1 MNRITTCYDYE
12 EYNYDN
18 PLLDVD
24 ATYIIHLE
32 GNGKY
37 ESIIDQLHKYP
48 ISKKV
53 YIVLNKGYK
62 KCKKHPSITKST
74 LDIIDAYLEIFEHAK
89 NKGNILIL
97 EDDFMF
103 DDKILEPIH
112 KNNINHFIKTKSQT
126 DFIYYIGALPI
137 ILLPYDYYNYKNV
150 LSIGSHSVIYSKK
163 FRDKVRE
170 RVRNHEIINDW
181 DAYLKLHN
189 GYVYYKPLCYQLFPD
204 TENAKHW
211 GDHNIIL
218 HNLGL
223 FVRFFMKFVGL
234 DKSIAAYSYF
244 YFVSKLWILLF
255 LFIIWIL
262 LTFIISLKM

>member
-1 MNRITTCYDYE
+1 MNRITCYDYE
-12 EYNYDN
+12 EYIFDN
-18 PLLDVD
+18 ALLDVD

-37 ESIIDQLHKYP
+37 ESIIDQLHKFP

-62 KCKKHPSITKST
+62 KCKKHPAITKST
-74 LDIIDAYLEIFEHAK
+74 LDLIDAYLEIFEHAK
-89 NKGNILIL
+89 NRENILIL

-103 DDKILEPIH
+103 DNKILDPFH
-112 KNNINHFIKTKSQT
+112 RNNINQFIKKDL
-126 DFIYYIGALPI
+126 DFVYYIGVLPI
-137 ILLPYDYYNYKNV
+137 ILLPYDYYNSKV
-150 LSIGSHSVIYSKK
+150 ILSIGSHSVIYSKK
-163 FRDKVRE
+163 FRDKVRYSKA
-170 RVRNHEIINDW
+170 INDW

-189 GYVYYKPLCYQLFPD
+189 GYAYYTPLCYQLFPD

-218 HNLGL
+218 YILGL
-223 FVRFFMKFVGL
+223 FARFFIKIVNL

>member
-1 MNRITTCYDYE
+1 MNRCYEYE
-12 EYNYDN
+12 EYNFNN
-18 PLLDVD
+18 PLLNVD
-24 ATYIIHLE
+24 ATYIIHLQ

-62 KCKKHPSITKST
+62 KCKKNPAITKPP
-74 LDIIDAYLEIFEHAK
+74 LDLIDAYLEVFNHAT

-103 DDKILEPIH
+103 DNNILDPIH
-112 KNNINHFIKTKSQT
+112 RNNVNQFIKNLN
-126 DFIYYIGALPI
+126 DVYYIGVLPY
-137 ILLPYDYYNYKNV
+137 ILLPYDFYNYRNL
-150 LSIGSHSVIYSKK
+150 LSTGTHSVIYSKK
-163 FRDKVRE
+163 FRDKVK
-170 RVRNHEIINDW
+170 NQLNINDW
-181 DAYLKLHN
+181 DIYLKSHK
-189 GYVYYKPLCYQLFPD
+189 GYVYYTPLCYQLFPD
-204 TENAKHW
+204 TDNSKHW

-218 HNLGL
+218 YFMGIIA
-223 FVRFFMKFVGL
+223 RFIIKLTSL
-234 DKSIAAYSYF
+234 DKSITAYSYF